1 MKKGIHPEYKM
12 STVHCACGN
21 TFETRATVD
30 KINVEIC
37 SNCHP
42 YFTGK
47 QNLVDT
53 AGRIEK
59 YMEKYNKFLRNI
71 TELIEKGL
79 FTSRDL
85 KKEVENALKFK
96 VENIANRLNL
106 VTREEFEVQKKRI
119 EKLQKNL
126 IKLKTKKG
134 NSRINKK
141 IRKVKKL

>member
-1 MKKGIHPEYKM
+1 
-12 STVHCACGN
+12 
-21 TFETRATVD
+21 
-30 KINVEIC
+30 
-37 SNCHP
+37 
-42 YFTGK
+42 
-47 QNLVDT
+47 
-53 AGRIEK
+53 
-59 YMEKYNKFLRNI
+59 MEKYNRFLRSI

-79 FTSRDL
+79 FNSRDL
-85 KKEVENALKFK
+85 KKEVENVLKFK

-141 IRKVKKL
+141 IRKAKKL

>member
-1 MKKGIHPEYKM
+1 
-12 STVHCACGN
+12 
-21 TFETRATVD
+21 
-30 KINVEIC
+30 
-37 SNCHP
+37 
-42 YFTGK
+42 
-47 QNLVDT
+47 
-53 AGRIEK
+53 
-59 YMEKYNKFLRNI
+59 MEKYNKFLRNI

-85 KKEVENALKFK
+85 KKEIENALKFK

>member
-1 MKKGIHPEYKM
+1 
-12 STVHCACGN
+12 
-21 TFETRATVD
+21 
-30 KINVEIC
+30 
-37 SNCHP
+37 
-42 YFTGK
+42 
-47 QNLVDT
+47 
-53 AGRIEK
+53 
-59 YMEKYNKFLRNI
+59 MEKYNKFLRNI

-106 VTREEFEVQKKRI
+106 VPREEFEVQKKRI
-119 EKLQKNL
+119 EKLQKDL
-126 IKLKTKKG
+126 IKLKTQKG